1 MLQMQGMSRVKIT
14 SRDNLRLK
22 LTKKIRD
29 GQDEGSI
36 FVEGLRL
43 GEEAVRSGLKI
54 GFCVIRSDFGLDERG
69 QGILSSLAAN
79 SIEIIE
85 VDDRIYPTVAD
96 TQSSQGIILIC
107 ERPSPTRDSFEN
119 RIAFRES
126 KLDLVVMLYE
136 VNNPSNLGAIF
147 RTAEA
152 AGAKG
157 IIVSKR
163 SADCFSPK
171 SLRAAMGSAF
181 RLPVWSEADLQDV
194 LDFAKRFNYSA
205 AAVAANSRFAY
216 TDIDWRARRLLIFG
230 SEAHGLSVEA
240 LDAAN
245 ENVGI
250 PIESSVESLN
260 LGVAAGII
268 LFEARRQV
276 SNE

>member
-14 SRDNLRLK
+14 SRDNPRLK
-22 LTKKIRD
+22 LARKIRD

-43 GEEAVRSGLKI
+43 SEEAVRSSIKI
-54 GFCVIRSDFGLDERG
+54 EFCIISSDFGLDGRG
-69 QGILSSLAAN
+69 QFILSSLATN
-79 SIEIIE
+79 RIEIIE
-85 VDDRIYPTVAD
+85 LDDRNYSTVAD

-107 ERPSPTRDSFEN
+107 ERPISTRDSFEC
-119 RIAFRES
+119 RVELHES

-136 VNNPSNLGAIF
+136 INNPSNLGAIF
-147 RTAEA
+147 RAAEA

-181 RLPVWSEADLQDV
+181 RSPVWSEADLHDV
-194 LDFAKRFNYSA
+194 LDFAKRFSYST
-205 AAVAANSRFAY
+205 AAVAANSRSAY
-216 TDIDWRARRLLIFG
+216 TEMDWRARRLLIFG
-230 SEAHGLSVEA
+230 SEAHGLPVEA
-240 LDAAN
+240 IDAVN
-245 ENVGI
+245 ESVGI
-250 PIESSVESLN
+250 PMESSVESLN
-260 LGVAAGII
+260 LAVAAGII